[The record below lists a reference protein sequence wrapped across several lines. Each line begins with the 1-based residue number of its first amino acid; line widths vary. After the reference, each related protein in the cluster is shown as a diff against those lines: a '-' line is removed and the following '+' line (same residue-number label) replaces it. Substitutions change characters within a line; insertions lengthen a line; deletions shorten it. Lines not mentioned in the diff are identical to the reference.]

1 MSVFDRV
8 DFREGAKKKKQ
19 KKQKKEEKMRRKIF
33 LEDVWLGGRDGKE
46 MVGPGCFL
54 P

>member
-1 MSVFDRV
+1 
-8 DFREGAKKKKQ
+8 
-19 KKQKKEEKMRRKIF
+19 MRREIF

-54 P
+54 PNQPKSFLSKMGRKLGGRKSNR

>member
-46 MVGPGCFL
+46 MVGPECFL